1 MSNYLHKYKE
11 VGLGVFAGLMIIAAF
26 LALISY
32 LNFNFPTDNP
42 LILFAV
48 EHHGWIMFAGMVVAV
63 LFGYFWSL
71 VLYKE
76 IEKEEK
82 KTQNVLDIVNVFLGE
97 DEKMIIKFLLDSN
110 GKTTQ
115 SEITRLNGMNKVKAY
130 RSLQKLQKKGIV
142 LIRPHGKVRYIML
155 KEELKG
161 IL

>member
-1 MSNYLHKYKE
+1 MRNYIQKYKE
-11 VGLGVFAGLMIIAAF
+11 AGLGIFAALMIIAVF
-26 LALISY
+26 LAVITY
-32 LNFNFPTDNP
+32 LGLDFPTKNS
-42 LILFAV
+42 LM
-48 EHHGWIMFAGMVVAV
+48 MFAIQNHLWVMLGGMVIAV

-82 KTQNVLDIVNVFLGE
+82 KTQNMLDIVNVFLGIE
-97 DEKMIIKFLLDSN
+97 EKKIIKFLLDSG

-115 SEITRLNGMNKVKAY
+115 SEIARLEGMNKVRAF
-130 RSLQKLQKKGIV
+130 RSLQKLQEKGII
-142 LIRPHGKVRYIML
+142 LISPHGKVRYITL